1 MNIADQERIA
11 QMIYDA
17 LWMGPCDVETREDN
31 MTIAAYLLEHGVRL
45 EDAGDPDGMA

>member
-1 MNIADQERIA
+1 MTTNEQERIA

-17 LWMGPCDVETREDN
+17 LWTGPCDVETREDN

-45 EDAGDPDGMA
+45 TGEPA